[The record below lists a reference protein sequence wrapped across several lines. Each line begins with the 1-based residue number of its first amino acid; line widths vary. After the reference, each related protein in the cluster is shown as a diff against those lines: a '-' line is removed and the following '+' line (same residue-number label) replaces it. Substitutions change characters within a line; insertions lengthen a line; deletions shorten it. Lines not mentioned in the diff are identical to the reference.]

1 MTCGAGAESVSVPRE
16 AESEAGA
23 APVPSGTFLRG
34 GARGK
39 VTFRW
44 QFAGSARKPL
54 QILIATE
61 RHARLRERSDE
72 VSLDVQLWTLR
83 SSVPNS
89 LTMPATAWVTSV
101 VKHN

>member
-1 MTCGAGAESVSVPRE
+1 MTCGAGAESVSELRE
-16 AESEAGA
+16 AKSEAGA

-39 VTFRW
+39 VTFRSPKRLLGRSW

-72 VSLDVQLWTLR
+72 VSLVVQLWTLGPQAFGR
-83 SSVPNS
+83 
-89 LTMPATAWVTSV
+89 
-101 VKHN
+101 